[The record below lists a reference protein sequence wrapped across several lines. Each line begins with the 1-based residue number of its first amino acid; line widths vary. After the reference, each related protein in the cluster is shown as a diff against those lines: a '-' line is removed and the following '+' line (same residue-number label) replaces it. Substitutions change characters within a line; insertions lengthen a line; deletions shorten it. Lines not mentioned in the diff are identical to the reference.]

1 MSEKEQMMKIV
12 HNEKEY
18 EFLISDLSEEAKAQF
33 QRANQI
39 GGATIQLEQE
49 LMEKRFLMN
58 NYINFV
64 VDELNKD
71 VDDKEEK

>member
-1 MSEKEQMMKIV
+1 MSDKEQKMKIV

-49 LMEKRFLMN
+49 LMDKRFLRN

>member
-1 MSEKEQMMKIV
+1 MSDKEQKMKIV

-33 QRANQI
+33 QRANLI